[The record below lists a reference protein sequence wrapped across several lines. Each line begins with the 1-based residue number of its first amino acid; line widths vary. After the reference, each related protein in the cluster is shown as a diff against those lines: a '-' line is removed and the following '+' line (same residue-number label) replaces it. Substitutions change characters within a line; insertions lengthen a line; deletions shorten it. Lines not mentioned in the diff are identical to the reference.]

1 MKPQRRHPTHIHTH
15 QVAMCKLPVFSACA
29 NKTNLNSKTG
39 LLASGLGQAGAFFL
53 PSECLQPFQL
63 QRQRSMKNHTDL
75 SLHSLL

>member
-1 MKPQRRHPTHIHTH
+1 MKPQRHHPTHIHTH
-15 QVAMCKLPVFSACA
+15 QVAKCKLPVFSSYG

-39 LLASGLGQAGAFFL
+39 LLAPGPGQAGAFFL
-53 PSECLQPFQL
+53 PSECLQPSKL